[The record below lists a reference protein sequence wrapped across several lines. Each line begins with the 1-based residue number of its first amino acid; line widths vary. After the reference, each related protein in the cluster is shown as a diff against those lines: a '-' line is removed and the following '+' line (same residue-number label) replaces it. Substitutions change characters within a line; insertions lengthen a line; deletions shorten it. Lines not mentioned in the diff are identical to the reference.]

1 MDWAAWW
8 TVWTGGHGL
17 VDWTGGHGLVNWTG
31 RLDWTGVLYGLVDM
45 DWWTGLV
52 DWTGGWW
59 TGGLHGLVDWTG
71 GLTLKFV
78 SQQLVKAHLPV
89 ELCGNPARSL
99 LSACIVLKQTS
110 YYYNSEDLYT

>member
-1 MDWAAWW
+1 M
-8 TVWTGGHGL
+8 
-17 VDWTGGHGLVNWTG
+17 DWTGGL
-31 RLDWTGVLYGLVDM
+31 

-52 DWTGGWW
+52 DCMNWWTAW
-59 TGGLHGLVDWTG
+59 TGGLHELVDWWTAWTGGLDWWTAWTG

>member
-1 MDWAAWW
+1 MDWWTW
-8 TVWTGGHGL
+8 TGGHGLVDWTGRLDWTGGLDWCTVWTGGHGL
-17 VDWTGGHGLVNWTG
+17 VDWTGG
-31 RLDWTGVLYGLVDM
+31 LDWWM
-45 DWWTGLV
+45 V